1 MDPQM
6 MAPIMFGT
14 VLIFI
19 FCGYPVA
26 FALGG
31 TSIIFAAIGVGMDFF
46 DFNFLNSMPNR
57 IFGIMSNGVLL
68 AIPYFIF
75 MGTMLEKSKLA
86 EDLLQTI
93 GQLFGPIRGGLAM
106 AVVFVGALLAAATGV
121 VGASV
126 VAMGMIS
133 LPVMLR
139 YGYQKELATG
149 VIAASGTLGQI
160 IPPSV
165 VLIVLADQLGCSV
178 SDLFKGALVPGVMLA
193 TCFALYVGILAAVKP
208 ELAPALPLS
217 ERTMTKKV
225 LIRRVLLVMLP
236 PLVLILLVL
245 GSIFTGFATPTDAGA
260 FGAIGAMGLAAA
272 NRRLNKLAIMETT
285 EATSRLTC
293 MVIFLLIGSTAFA
306 LVFRKFGGDL
316 WIEDILTNMPG
327 GLIGALIVAN
337 LTIFILGFFI
347 DFFEIAFIVVPLL
360 GPVFINEFADE
371 FQALYNISPEM
382 IPIWFGIMVA
392 MNLQTS
398 FLTPPFGFSLFYL
411 KGVCPPEVK
420 TTQIYRGVL
429 PFIAIQVVALIV
441 VIVFPQTVLWLTN

>member
-1 MDPQM
+1 M
-6 MAPIMFGT
+6 
-14 VLIFI
+14 
-19 FCGYPVA
+19 
-26 FALGG
+26 
-31 TSIIFAAIGVGMDFF
+31 
-46 DFNFLNSMPNR
+46 
-57 IFGIMSNGVLL
+57 
-68 AIPYFIF
+68 
-75 MGTMLEKSKLA
+75 
-86 EDLLQTI
+86 
-93 GQLFGPIRGGLAM
+93 
-106 AVVFVGALLAAATGV
+106 
-121 VGASV
+121 
-126 VAMGMIS
+126 
-133 LPVMLR
+133 
-139 YGYQKELATG
+139 
-149 VIAASGTLGQI
+149 
-160 IPPSV
+160 
-165 VLIVLADQLGCSV
+165 
-178 SDLFKGALVPGVMLA
+178 
-193 TCFALYVGILAAVKP
+193 GILAAVKP
-208 ELAPALPLS
+208 KLAPALPLS